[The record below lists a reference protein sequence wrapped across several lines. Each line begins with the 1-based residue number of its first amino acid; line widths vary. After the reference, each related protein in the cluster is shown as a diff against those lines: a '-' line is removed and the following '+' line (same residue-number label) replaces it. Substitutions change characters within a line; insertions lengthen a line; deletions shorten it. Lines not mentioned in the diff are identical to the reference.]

1 MIRSLLLWTA
11 MNAPGDIMCGIV
23 GGIAGG
29 LVVWYNVRRR
39 ER

>member
-1 MIRSLLLWTA
+1 MIRSLLLWFA
-11 MNAPGDIMCGIV
+11 LGLPDAIV
-23 GGIAGG
+23 GGIVGG